1 MTMTELAYAAA
12 ASEAAAIARV
22 ARGQGAE
29 FIAGGTDMLQL
40 LQERV
45 RQPAELIDINRLPL
59 GGIEVGP
66 EGAHIGALARMADVA
81 EHPGI
86 RAGFTAVAEA
96 LLLSAS
102 PQVRN
107 MASIGGNLLQR
118 TRCLYFRDV
127 TTPCN
132 RREPGSGC
140 AAQEGQNRLNAILGG
155 SPHCIAVY
163 PGDLAV
169 ALVALEASVRVRG
182 TGGERVI
189 AVEDLHRLPGDT
201 PHLETVLEPGDLIT
215 AVTIPAGLPAR
226 RSHYVKV
233 RDRASFEFALAS
245 AAVALTLEDGLV
257 REARVAAGGVGTVPW
272 RLRPVE
278 EALTGQRLVR
288 EVVREAA
295 ARSIEG
301 AEPRGHNAFK
311 MTLLPR
317 TVERALRNV
326 GGLP

>member
-1 MTMTELAYAAA
+1 MTPLAYAAA
-12 ASEAAAIARV
+12 TSEAAAIARV

-45 RQPAELIDINRLPL
+45 REPAELIDINHLPMT
-59 GGIEVGP
+59 GIETGP
-66 EGAHIGALARMADVA
+66 DGARIGALARMADVA

-86 RAGFTAVAEA
+86 RADFPAVSEA

-169 ALVALEASVRVRG
+169 ALVALEAEVHVRG
-182 TGGERVI
+182 TAGERVI
-189 AVEDLHRLPGDT
+189 SVEGLHRVPDDA
-201 PHLETVLEPGDLIT
+201 PHIETVLEPGDLIT
-215 AVTIPAGLPAR
+215 AVTIPAAPHTR
-226 RSHYVKV
+226 RSRYLKV
-233 RDRASFEFALAS
+233 RDRASFEFALSA
-245 AAVALTLEDGLV
+245 AAVALDVEDGFV
-257 REARVAAGGVGTVPW
+257 RGVRVAVGGVATVPW
-272 RLRPVE
+272 RLRQVE
-278 EALTGQRLVR
+278 DALAGQRLTR
-288 EVVREAA
+288 QAVREAA
-295 ARSIEG
+295 ARSVEG
-301 AEPRGHNAFK
+301 AEPRGHNTFK

-317 TVERALRNV
+317 TVERALRTV
-326 GGLP
+326 GGLA

>member
-1 MTMTELAYAAA
+1 MTPVAYAAA
-12 ASEAAAIARV
+12 TSEAAAVARV

-45 RQPAELIDINRLPL
+45 RAPAELIDINRLPL
-59 GGIEVGP
+59 TGIEVGP
-66 EGAHIGALARMADVA
+66 GGARIGALARMADVA
-81 EHPGI
+81 GHPGI
-86 RAGFTAVAEA
+86 RAQFPAVSEA

-102 PQVRN
+102 AQVRN

-132 RREPGSGC
+132 RREPGRGC
-140 AAQEGQNRLNAILGG
+140 SALEGQNRLHAILGG

-169 ALVALEASVRVRG
+169 ALVALDASVHVRG
-182 TGGERVI
+182 AAGERVMAI
-189 AVEDLHRLPGDT
+189 EGLHRVPGDT
-201 PHLETVLEPGDLIT
+201 PHVETVLEPGDLIT
-215 AVTIPAGLPAR
+215 AVTIPGGPDTR
-226 RSHYVKV
+226 RSHYFKV

-245 AAVALTLEDGLV
+245 VAVALVMDGGVV
-257 REARVAAGGVGTVPW
+257 REVRVAAGGVATTPW

-278 EALTGQRLVR
+278 ETLAGRPLTP
-288 EVVREAA
+288 EVVRQAA

-301 AEPRGHNAFK
+301 AQPREHNAFK
-311 MTLLPR
+311 LTLLPR
-317 TVERALRNV
+317 TVERALRAV
-326 GGLP
+326 GGLA